1 MNVELKQ
8 IRKKDFGD
16 AIRFA
21 IEGLHFS
28 DYATK
33 KTELFLYSRYFW
45 YDMILKATDA
55 VGAYIDDKLVGVIL
69 ADIKGKPRLIKSW
82 YYKLFVKIADV
93 IINFGFK

>member
-45 YDMILKATDA
+45 YGMILKATDA
-55 VGAYIDDKLVGVIL
+55 VGAYRSEEHTSELQSHLEISYAVFCCKKKTI
-69 ADIKGKPRLIKSW
+69 AM
-82 YYKLFVKIADV
+82 FVL
-93 IINFGFK
+93 